1 MKTWLI
7 TGASRGLG
15 RATAQA
21 ALRAGDQVV
30 ATARNVAA
38 IRVSL
43 GTHPRLLL
51 MALDVTNPHTI
62 ATVTAQALRTFEH
75 VDILV
80 NNAAYGLLGTF
91 EECSQSAIEKQFA
104 TNVFG
109 AMTMTRAV
117 LPTMRH
123 QRSGHVISV
132 SSVNGIIGSDMAS
145 IYSATKF
152 ALAGWSESLSL
163 ELAPFGIHVTV
174 VYPGTF
180 RTDFLDP
187 TYACYAEPSIADYSE
202 ANRASTEA
210 VAHQAHHGNPGPY
223 GELLVQLAHMGDPP
237 LHLPVGSDAVDVLL
251 ERGQTWAATAHRWKA
266 LAASTD
272 N

>member
-21 ALRAGDQVV
+21 ALRAGDQVI
-30 ATARNVAA
+30 ATARNVTALQA
-38 IRVSL
+38 SL
-43 GTHPRLLL
+43 GSHPRLLV
-51 MALDVTNPHTI
+51 MELDVTNQNAI
-62 ATVTAQALRTFEH
+62 GTVTAHALRSVERL
-75 VDILV
+75 DILL

-109 AMTMTRAV
+109 AMKVTSAV
-117 LPTMRH
+117 LPTMRD

-132 SSVNGIIGSDMAS
+132 SSISGIIGSDMAS

-163 ELAPFGIHVTV
+163 ELEPFGIHVTV

-180 RTDFLDP
+180 RTEFLDP
-187 TYACYAEPSIADYSE
+187 SSACYAEPSVGDYSTVNRAFTKAVARQ
-202 ANRASTEA
+202 ANRGDPTA
-210 VAHQAHHGNPGPY
+210 Y
-223 GELLVQLAHMGDPP
+223 GELLVQLAHMDDPP
-237 LHLPVGSDAVDVLL
+237 LHMPAGSDAISVLL
-251 ERGQTWAATAHRWKA
+251 ERGQAWVEIAHRWKA
-266 LAASTD
+266 LATSTD